1 MASLFFHH
9 GIQVVSLSQIKE
21 ALWPIHRH
29 ELKLFMPMSL
39 MMFCILFNFS
49 ALRSVKDALVIPAL
63 GAEVISFLKLWI
75 VLPSALVVTLIYVKL
90 SNVFSAEKVFYIVVI
105 TFLMIFW
112 IFTYIIYPNQDIYH
126 PSLEI
131 IADLVHRF
139 PNFKWFIK
147 IASKWGYIVMYIF
160 GELWSVV
167 VINLMF
173 WQFANH
179 IIDTSKARRFYPILA
194 MIGNL
199 GLIAAGSA
207 IIYFTDVTSPFYMLL
222 KNITPNALN
231 DTEITLKLVVMAIT
245 IVGIFAMLILRYI
258 HTHIFIHVTREE
270 VAHNPYATQTT
281 LSTKESVKLIL
292 SSKYIGYIL
301 VMVACYGLV
310 INVVEGPWKN
320 KLRELYPST
329 NEYLAFMATFNIW
342 MGSACV
348 IATVL
353 GSNILRHSWF
363 VAALMTPLMMT
374 VTGTLFFIFVIWG
387 WYIDNIFS
395 FHPLYA
401 AVIAGAA
408 QNVLSKSMKYS
419 LFDSTKEMA
428 YIPLSVELR
437 TKGKA
442 AAEIIGAKLG
452 KSLGAFV
459 QSFIFILFPSAT
471 FESITPMLMIVFLLV
486 IAIWFIDLNK
496 LNNEYKKL
504 S

>member
-1 MASLFFHH
+1 MVFLTK
-9 GIQVVSLSQIKE
+9 IKE
-21 ALWPIHRH
+21 AIWPIQRS
-29 ELKLFMPMSL
+29 ELKLFMPMAL

-75 VLPSALVVTLIYVKL
+75 VLPFALIFTLIYLKL
-90 SNVFSAEKVFYIVVI
+90 SNVFSAEKVFYIIVT
-105 TFLMIFW
+105 TFLIIFV
-112 IFTYIIYPNQDIYH
+112 IFTYIIYPNQDLYH
-126 PSLEI
+126 PSTALISGLMEQ
-131 IADLVHRF
+131 H
-139 PNFKWFIK
+139 PNLKWFIK
-147 IASKWGYIVMYIF
+147 LGSKWGYIILYIF

-179 IIDTSKARRFYPILA
+179 VIDTTKARRFYPSLA

-199 GLIAAGSA
+199 GLIFAGN
-207 IIYFTDVTSPFYMLL
+207 IVVYFTDTESICYKWLQNL
-222 KNITPNALN
+222 TPNAHN
-231 DTEITLKLVVMAIT
+231 DTEITLKLIVIIIS
-245 IVGIFAMLILRYI
+245 IVGILAMVILRYI
-258 HTHIFIHVTREE
+258 HSYVFIHISNEDI
-270 VAHNPYATQTT
+270 AHNPYATQTS
-281 LSTKESVKLIL
+281 LSTIESIKLIM

-301 VMVACYGLV
+301 VMVVCYGLV
-310 INVVEGPWKN
+310 INIVEGPWKN

-329 NEYLAFMATFNIW
+329 NEYLSFMGTFNIW

-348 IATVL
+348 VMTIV
-353 GSNILRHSWF
+353 GSNILRRSWF
-363 VAALMTPLMMT
+363 IAALMTPFMMG

-387 WYIDNIFS
+387 GYMDNF
-395 FHPLYA
+395 FVFNPLYA
-401 AVIAGAA
+401 AVLAGAA
-408 QNVLSKSMKYS
+408 QNILSKSTKYS

-442 AAEIIGAKLG
+442 AAEIVGAKLG

-459 QSFIFILFPSAT
+459 QSFIFILWPSAT
-471 FESITPMLMIVFLLV
+471 FESITPMLMIIFLLV
-486 IAIWFIDLNK
+486 ITIWFIDLNK
-496 LNNEYKKL
+496 LNKEYKQL